1 MKISCLNT
9 TVLKANNDNRT
20 EERNN
25 NHSTIPNLPLSI
37 KVKHAPK
44 KVKKSIIPGES
55 CKDPKILNNAVRIE
69 ELNKAKTANAEKASE
84 TKEKPKK
91 QGRPCKKKRDAKEK
105 IKGYF

>member
-44 KVKKSIIPGES
+44 RLRNRSYQVKAVKTKDSKQRSQNRRVKQSKVS
-55 CKDPKILNNAVRIE
+55 
-69 ELNKAKTANAEKASE
+69 
-84 TKEKPKK
+84 
-91 QGRPCKKKRDAKEK
+91 
-105 IKGYF
+105 